1 MMTKTRKLLITL
13 IISVMVSIMILVSMF
28 GCAGGNYT
36 LKGQNNAE
44 PTETIQVIDEP
55 NVAKQVFP
63 WVAWA
68 SIVGICVT
76 LLFIGR
82 SSSSSE
88 ANDK

>member
-13 IISVMVSIMILVSMF
+13 IISVVISIMILVSMF

-36 LKGQNNAE
+36 LKGKNNAE
-44 PTETIQVIDEP
+44 PPETIQMIDEP
-55 NVAKQVFP
+55 NIPKQIFP

>member
-1 MMTKTRKLLITL
+1 MLTKTRKLLITL
-13 IISVMVSIMILVSMF
+13 IVSVLVTIMILVSMF

-44 PTETIQVIDEP
+44 PINTIEVVDDP

-68 SIVGICVT
+68 SIVGICT
-76 LLFIGR
+76 ILLFIGR
-82 SSSSSE
+82 NSSSSE